1 MKDVLVAMLR
11 HMAWADR
18 RLGEA
23 LLSAGDAVPE
33 KAVGWY
39 AHVAAAELVWLSRL
53 EGREGGQPPIFPQWD
68 AAAAAEASAQAIA
81 GYERFIEE
89 AADLERMIVYHN
101 STGTEFHTA
110 VSDILTH
117 VFLHGSY
124 HRGQVNLLL
133 RGAGAEP
140 VNVDYITF
148 VRSMT

>member
-1 MKDVLVAMLR
+1 MKDLFVAMLR
-11 HMAWADR
+11 HMAWSDQ

-23 LLSAGDAVPE
+23 LLAAGDAVPE
-33 KAVGWY
+33 KAVGLY
-39 AHVAAAELVWLSRL
+39 AHVVAAELVWLSRL
-53 EGREGGQPPIFPQWD
+53 EGREGGQQPVFPQWD
-68 AAAAAEASAQAIA
+68 IAAAAEASARAIA
-81 GYERFIEE
+81 GYERFMEE
-89 AADLERMIVYHN
+89 HADLERTIVYRN

-110 VSDILTH
+110 IPDVLTH

-148 VRSMT
+148 VREP